1 MQAAIPTTS
10 NINYMRKLFITT
22 LVATLML
29 SSFAQQSKLWLE
41 DNRKYLIDN
50 LSRTRDSIVA
60 ETKNLSQAQWNFK
73 ESPDRW
79 SINQI
84 VEHLSIWE
92 LLLQREISQALV
104 AGPRSELNKEARTD
118 SAVVGFLMEENP
130 HIATEYTKP
139 FTFTVPMG
147 LNDGKNNLTL
157 FLKMRNEGIGYV
169 DSTTADLRGYFLR
182 PGRGNIHQV
191 FITIFAH
198 TDRHLRQIRKVKLDP
213 KYPKR

>member
-1 MQAAIPTTS
+1 
-10 NINYMRKLFITT
+10 MRQLFCTV
-22 LVATLML
+22 LAFTLML
-29 SSFAQQSKLWLE
+29 PSLAQQSKLWSE
-41 DNRKYLIDN
+41 ENRKYLIDN
-50 LSRTRDSIVA
+50 LSRTRDSIIT

-84 VEHLSIWE
+84 VEHLGIWE

-104 AGPRSELNKEARTD
+104 AGPRPELNKDARTD

-147 LNDGKNNLTL
+147 LNDGKNNLAL
-157 FLKMRNEGIGYV
+157 FLKMRNEGVNYV
-169 DSTTADLRGYFLR
+169 DSTSADLRAYFLR

>member
-1 MQAAIPTTS
+1 MKQFFYTI
-10 NINYMRKLFITT
+10 LITVGFT
-22 LVATLML
+22 VT
-29 SSFAQQSKLWLE
+29 SFAQQTKLWSE
-41 DNRKYLIDN
+41 KDRTYLIDN
-50 LSRTRDSIVA
+50 LTRTRDSVIN
-60 ETKNLSQAQWNFK
+60 ETKNLSKAQWNFK

-84 VEHLSIWE
+84 VEHLVIWE

-104 AGPRSELNKEARTD
+104 AGPRPELNKESRTD

-139 FTFTVPMG
+139 FTFTVPLG
-147 LNDGKNNLTL
+147 LNDGQNNLTWL
-157 FLKMRNEGIGYV
+157 LKMRNEGINYV
-169 DSTTADLRGYFLR
+169 DSTTADLRAYFLR

-198 TDRHLRQIRKVKLDP
+198 TDRHLRQIRKVKLDA

>member
-1 MQAAIPTTS
+1 MKQ
-10 NINYMRKLFITT
+10 LFCTVLTFT
-22 LVATLML
+22 LTLN
-29 SSFAQQSKLWLE
+29 SFTQQIKLWAE

-50 LSRTRDSIVA
+50 LSRTRDSIIA

-84 VEHLSIWE
+84 VEHLAIWE
-92 LLLQREISQALV
+92 TLLQREISQALV
-104 AGPRSELNKEARTD
+104 AGPRPELNKESRTD

-147 LNDGKNNLTL
+147 LNDGKNNLTWL
-157 FLKMRNEGIGYV
+157 LKLRNEGINYV
-169 DSTTADLRGYFLR
+169 DSTTADLRAFFLR
-182 PGRGNIHQV
+182 PGRGNVHQV

-198 TDRHLRQIRKVKLDP
+198 TERHLRQIRKVKLDA

>member
-1 MQAAIPTTS
+1 MRQLFCTVLTS
-10 NINYMRKLFITT
+10 I
-22 LVATLML
+22 LML
-29 SSFAQQSKLWLE
+29 SSFAQQSKLWSE

-50 LSRTRDSIVA
+50 LSRTRDSIIK
-60 ETKNLSQAQWNFK
+60 ETKNLSHAQWNFK
-73 ESPDRW
+73 ESHDRW

-84 VEHLSIWE
+84 VEHLAIWE

-104 AGPRSELNKEARTD
+104 VGPRPELSKDARTD

-130 HIATEYTKP
+130 HISTEYTKP

-147 LNDGKNNLTL
+147 LNDGKNNLAL
-157 FLKMRNEGIGYV
+157 FLKMRNEGVNYV
-169 DSTTADLRGYFLR
+169 DSTTADLRAYFLR

>member
-1 MQAAIPTTS
+1 
-10 NINYMRKLFITT
+10 MRQLFCTVLTFI
-22 LVATLML
+22 LML
-29 SSFAQQSKLWLE
+29 PSSAQQSKIWSE
-41 DNRKYLIDN
+41 ENRKYLVDN
-50 LSRTRDSIVA
+50 LSRTRDSIIA
-60 ETKNLSQAQWNFK
+60 EAKNLSQAQWNFK

-84 VEHLSIWE
+84 VEHLAIWE
-92 LLLQREISQALV
+92 LLLQREVSQALV
-104 AGPRSELNKEARTD
+104 AGPRAELNKDARTD

-147 LNDGKNNLTL
+147 LNEGKNNLAL
-157 FLKMRNEGIGYV
+157 FLKMRNEGVNYV
-169 DSTTADLRGYFLR
+169 DSTATDLRAYFLR
-182 PGRGNIHQV
+182 PGRGNVHQV

-213 KYPKR
+213 KYPKH

>member
-1 MQAAIPTTS
+1 MKQFFCTVLT
-10 NINYMRKLFITT
+10 FI
-22 LVATLML
+22 LM
-29 SSFAQQSKLWLE
+29 FPVFTQQSKLWSE
-41 DNRKYLIDN
+41 DNRKYLIEN
-50 LSRTRDSIVA
+50 LSRTKDSIVA

-73 ESPDRW
+73 ESSGRW

-84 VEHLSIWE
+84 VEHLVIWE
-92 LLLQREISQALV
+92 LLLQREISQALI
-104 AGPRSELNKEARTD
+104 AGPRPELNKESRTD
-118 SAVVGFLMEENP
+118 NAVVGFLMEENP

-147 LNDGKNNLTL
+147 LNDGKNNLAW
-157 FLKMRNEGIGYV
+157 FLKMRNEGINYV
-169 DSTTADLRGYFLR
+169 DSTTADLRAYFLR